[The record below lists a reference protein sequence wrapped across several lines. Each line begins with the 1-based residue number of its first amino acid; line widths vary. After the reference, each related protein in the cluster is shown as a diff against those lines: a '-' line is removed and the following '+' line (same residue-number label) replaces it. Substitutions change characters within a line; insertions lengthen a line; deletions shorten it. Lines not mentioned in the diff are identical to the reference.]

1 MTRYS
6 FLLVTLGWLSIGD
19 TQGHPQQH
27 VLSDDVVAGPKPLPQ
42 AAELVRD
49 RLKAAEI
56 IPTVIDDFLPSL
68 GLHATWPSGSRAQ
81 LGNALS
87 PHNLDS
93 EPSIALHD
101 MRVATPPSPQNK
113 NKKKK
118 RALTYAITLTD
129 PDAPTREDPSWSEFC
144 HWIAAGV
151 LEPALCDPRDP
162 GPCAPVLSHL
172 REIVPYKAPEPPE
185 GAGFH
190 SREQGAVDRVC
201 KIAGHMFATQPS
213 QPLDERDVCVL
224 PCLLGRVRT

>member
-1 MTRYS
+1 MIRYS
-6 FLLVTLGWLSIGD
+6 LLFVTLGLFSLGD
-19 TQGHPQQH
+19 AQEHPQQH
-27 VLSDDVVAGPKPLPQ
+27 VLGDEVVAGPNPLPQ

-49 RLKAAEI
+49 KLKAAEI

-81 LGNALS
+81 LGNTLA
-87 PHNLDS
+87 PANLDS

-101 MRVATPPSPQNK
+101 MRAATGPSPPNKNKNK
-113 NKKKK
+113 NKKKTI
-118 RALTYAITLTD
+118 TYAITLTD

-172 REIVPYKAPEPPE
+172 REIVPYKAPAPPR
-185 GAGFH
+185 GTGFH
-190 SREQGAVDRVC
+190 RDQQGAVDRVC

-213 QPLDERDVCVL
+213 QP
-224 PCLLGRVRT
+224 